1 MCCRARRCSLTPLL
15 LVTCHPP
22 FADNLSEKPQIQ
34 SDTEPEEEEGKA
46 AVALQP
52 LIATLLALA
61 AVASGI
67 GARLIYLKQQVA
79 ARDERWQLA
88 RIII

>member
-1 MCCRARRCSLTPLL
+1 M
-15 LVTCHPP
+15 LVTCHLP

-52 LIATLLALA
+52 LIATVLTLAG
-61 AVASGI
+61 VASGI
-67 GARLIYLKQQVA
+67 GARLFYLKQQVS

-88 RIII
+88 RIMI